1 MVDQFTKWPEAIAT
15 KNQDAELTA
24 NIFMEKIVARFGV
37 PHKIITDQGRQF
49 ESTIFKK
56 LCHGLSIEKARTS
69 AYHPQSNGVAERCV
83 KTLKERL
90 KFLCQDDTFKWDQ
103 KLDHALMA
111 IRFSKHCS
119 TGFSPTIPDTKFC
132 SEKID
137 SWRSESKFIN
147 NLKGTLKKID
157 DRAFQNIQTQ
167 QANYSKQY
175 NKHVHE
181 YNINIQDLVA
191 RKSIAQGALIKAYVK
206 PAIVTEKI
214 SKTNYRVEGLDPPHK
229 SDIIHHNRLKKLKT
243 RCLDAETP
251 KGGDL

>member
-1 MVDQFTKWPEAIAT
+1 
-15 KNQDAELTA
+15 
-24 NIFMEKIVARFGV
+24 MEKIVARFGV
-37 PHKIITDQGRQF
+37 LHKYITDQGRQF

-119 TGFSPTIPDTKFC
+119 TGFSPFELLTGHQPRTIPDTKFC

-137 SWRSESKFIN
+137 SWRSESKFLN
-147 NLKGTLKKID
+147 NLKDTLKKIH

-181 YNINIQDLVA
+181 NNINIQDLVA
-191 RKSIAQGALIKAYVK
+191 RKSITQGALNKAYVK

-214 SKTNYRVEGLDPPHK
+214 SETNYRVEGLDPPHK

-243 RCLDAETP
+243 RGPDAETQ
-251 KGGDL
+251 KGGNLKRIIHLADVTASRTLS